1 MDIRNE
7 QSMEQN
13 ILEVAERLFLEKGFA
28 STSTTE
34 IAKAVGCNQALV
46 HYYFRTK
53 DNLFNTIFEQKF
65 KMFFQS
71 VFELQNLNELAFLDK
86 LKHILESHFDMVRAN
101 SKLPLLI
108 INEFSRRP
116 EQVKVL
122 RDKLQAIPEK
132 VFEKLNAELEA
143 EISAGRIRQISLMDL
158 IMNIVSLNISLFI
171 LIPIASEIM
180 SLNEAQRQF
189 VIEHRKAENVNLILN
204 SLRP

>member
-1 MDIRNE
+1 
-7 QSMEQN
+7 MEDKPSQTTEEA

-28 STSTTE
+28 LTSTTE

-71 VFELQNLNELAFLDK
+71 AFEMINLEEFSFMDK
-86 LKHILESHFDMVRAN
+86 LKYIIESHFDMVRTN

-116 EQVKVL
+116 EQLRIL

-132 VFEKLNAELEA
+132 AFEKLNTELEV
-143 EISAGRIRQISLMDL
+143 EIAAGRIRQISLMDL
-158 IMNIVSLNISLFI
+158 IMSTVSLNVSLF
-171 LIPIASEIM
+171 LLMPIASELM
-180 SLNEAQRQF
+180 SLNDTQKQF
-189 VIEHRKAENVNLILN
+189 VISHRRTENVNMILN